1 MDCLE
6 AVCRLFR
13 SRLWTVSD
21 HLWTVSDGM
30 IMPKICGTT
39 IPKFKE

>member
-13 SRLWTVSD
+13 SR
-21 HLWTVSDGM
+21 LWTVSDGM